1 MAFISNIGLTI
12 CFAVS
17 LKTMWNL
24 MNIMQVIVFT
34 LYVVK
39 WPANAELVIEAMLEA
54 ITLENL
60 LGSIYAE
67 ILPDEFSIVFD

>member
-1 MAFISNIGLTI
+1 
-12 CFAVS
+12 
-17 LKTMWNL
+17 

-67 ILPDEFSIVFD
+67 ILPDEFSIVYD